1 MTGRW
6 SCLVLAFGC
15 GSAPVVPDPCAC
27 EAAHAEGSD
36 MSNASDTSS
45 PDTSSPATSSPDTSS
60 PATPSSDTPS
70 SATPSSA
77 TPSPDT
83 PSPDFVTNV
92 ELTAPDESDVLG
104 YRVAVYET
112 PSARMAPRDEDRG
125 DDYDAGLLLGA
136 RVVRDDA
143 GIAIAV
149 SGSGTTTTSTPVT
162 TTPLVAWIFDP
173 DGRFVAAELLDT
185 ARSWPPG
192 YVAVVVTEAEATR
205 RALGPGWSIAIEP

>member
-1 MTGRW
+1 
-6 SCLVLAFGC
+6 
-15 GSAPVVPDPCAC
+15 
-27 EAAHAEGSD
+27 

-60 PATPSSDTPS
+60 PATPSSDTSSSDTSS
-70 SATPSSA
+70 SA
-77 TPSPDT
+77 T

-104 YRVAVYET
+104 YRVAVCET

-173 DGRFVAAELLDT
+173 DGRFVAAEPLDT